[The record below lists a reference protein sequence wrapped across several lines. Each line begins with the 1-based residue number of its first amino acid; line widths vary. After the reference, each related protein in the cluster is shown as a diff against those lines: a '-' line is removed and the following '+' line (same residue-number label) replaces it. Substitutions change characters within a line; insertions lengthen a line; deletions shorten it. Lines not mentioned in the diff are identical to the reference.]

1 MSARDSLL
9 AAGASGGM
17 EVDVLVVG
25 GGPAGATAA
34 AFLAMSGRSVLLLEK
49 RREGEG
55 KVCGEFVGSEATPV
69 LHRLGILQSLE
80 DAGALPILT
89 ARLRTGAGARLDV
102 PLPMGGP
109 RPGFALSRTALDSL
123 LIETARSRGAR
134 VLRSAAVTRLSGAD
148 RDGRRAAFRVGGR
161 TLRIGARVVIGADGR
176 DSKVARLAGL
186 GGRFSAPRLGLQL
199 HLHRRTPPPAW
210 VELLMMED
218 AYAGWAPV
226 EGDRWCLGAL
236 TAASFA
242 SGVDPWNRLLSFC
255 RRQAAA
261 GEPLGEPG
269 ERLSRQAVF
278 PVRMGLRS
286 CTAPRLLLAG
296 DAAGV
301 VDPFCGQ
308 GIALALITGAEA
320 AAAADTILN
329 RPEGDGVE
337 RRRYESF
344 LRRQVLSRLLACG
357 PLRPLVHRPRWA
369 GSLLKHLNR
378 RPWAARGLVALARN
392 GTVHLPSAI
401 PRILGRLLFS

>member
-1 MSARDSLL
+1 MSAGGPFV
-9 AAGASGGM
+9 AAGAPGGM
-17 EVDVLVVG
+17 EVDILVVG

-49 RREGEG
+49 RGEGEG

-89 ARLRTGAGARLDV
+89 ARLRSGAGARLDV
-102 PLPMGGP
+102 PLPRGGP

-123 LIETARSRGAR
+123 LIETAQSRGAR
-134 VLRSAAVTRLSGAD
+134 VIRSAGLTHLSGAD
-148 RDGRRAAFRVGGR
+148 RDGRLAACRAGGR
-161 TLRIGARVVIGADGR
+161 TLRIGARLVIGADGR
-176 DSKVARLAGL
+176 ESKVARLAGL
-186 GGRFSAPRLGLQL
+186 GGHFSAPRLGLQL
-199 HLHRRTPPPAW
+199 HLRRRTPPPAR

-218 AYAGWAPV
+218 AYAGLAPV

-255 RRQAAA
+255 RRHAATA
-261 GEPLGEPG
+261 EPLGDAG
-269 ERLSRQAVF
+269 ARLSRRAVF

-308 GIALALITGAEA
+308 GIALALITGAA
-320 AAAADTILN
+320 AAAAAETIL
-329 RPEGDGVE
+329 RSPGDDSAE
-337 RRRYESF
+337 RRRYASF
-344 LRRQVLSRLLACG
+344 VRRQVLSRLLACG
-357 PLRPLVHRPRWA
+357 PLRPLVHRPGWA
-369 GSLLKHLNR
+369 GSLLKHLDR
-378 RPWAARGLVALARN
+378 RPGAARGLIALARN

-401 PRILGRLLFS
+401 PRILGRLLRS